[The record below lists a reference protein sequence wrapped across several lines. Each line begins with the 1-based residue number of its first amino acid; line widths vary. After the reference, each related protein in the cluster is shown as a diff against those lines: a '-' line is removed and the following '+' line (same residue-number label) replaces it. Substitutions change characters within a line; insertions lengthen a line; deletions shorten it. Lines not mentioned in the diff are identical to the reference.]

1 MTLEILSKEMIIA
14 MKNKDKLRKDTI
26 SALIGAVKKAG
37 IDKGCRDN
45 IPESLITEVILKE
58 QKTINEMIDT
68 CPKDRIDLL
77 KEYVNRAEIIKEFA
91 PKMLTEEEIKEE
103 FLNFCKEKNIEL
115 IKNNKAIIMKNFMPT
130 IKGRAD
136 GKIANKI
143 ISENLV

>member
-1 MTLEILSKEMIIA
+1 MTLEMLSKEMITA

-68 CPKDRIDLL
+68 CLQFQLHTLL
-77 KEYVNRAEIIKEFA
+77 DYFQSAEIKRPE
-91 PKMLTEEEIKEE
+91 L
-103 FLNFCKEKNIEL
+103 FLL
-115 IKNNKAIIMKNFMPT
+115 QNKQ
-130 IKGRAD
+130 
-136 GKIANKI
+136 
-143 ISENLV
+143 

>member
-1 MTLEILSKEMIIA
+1 MTLEILSKEMIAA

-45 IPESLITEVILKE
+45 IPESLVTEVILKE

-68 CPKDRIDLL
+68 CPADRTETLA
-77 KEYVNRAEIIKEFA
+77 EYKARAEVIAEFA
-91 PKMLTEEEIKEE
+91 PKMMTEDEIATELGMYCSLEGLELT
-103 FLNFCKEKNIEL
+103 
-115 IKNNKAIIMKNFMPT
+115 KANRAAIMRGFMPT

-136 GKIANKI
+136 GKLANKVI
-143 ISENLV
+143 TEVLK

>member
-1 MTLEILSKEMIIA
+1 MTLEMLSKEMIIA

-45 IPESLITEVILKE
+45 MPESLVTEVILKE

-77 KEYVNRAEIIKEFA
+77 KEYVNRAEIIREFA

-143 ISENLV
+143 ISENLI

>member
-1 MTLEILSKEMIIA
+1 MTLEMLSKEMITA

-45 IPESLITEVILKE
+45 IPETLVTEVILKE

-68 CPKDRIDLL
+68 CPADRTETLA
-77 KEYVNRAEIIKEFA
+77 EYKARAAVIAEFA
-91 PKMLTEEEIKEE
+91 PKMMTEDEIAMELGMYCTFEGLELT
-103 FLNFCKEKNIEL
+103 
-115 IKNNKAIIMKNFMPT
+115 KANRAAIMRGFMPT

-136 GKIANKI
+136 GKLANKVI
-143 ISENLV
+143 TEVLK